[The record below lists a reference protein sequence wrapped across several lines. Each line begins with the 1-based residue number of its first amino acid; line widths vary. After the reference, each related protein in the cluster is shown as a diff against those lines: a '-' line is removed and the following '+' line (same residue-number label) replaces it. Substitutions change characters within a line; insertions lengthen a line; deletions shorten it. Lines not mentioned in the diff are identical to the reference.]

1 MAPEESRSV
10 EVAGLGDKI
19 QITAT
24 FAGTLSGEFLPTQLL
39 YQGKTDRC
47 HAKFTFSRS
56 LPYLPH
62 TKSLGK

>member
-24 FAGTLSGEFLPTQLL
+24 FAGTLL